1 MALAPGPLSG
11 APWIKNPF
19 GVDAEPTLELLTNVG
34 NFLAIPVFLMGLASF
49 LLRARRAGP
58 VERQQLKWFG
68 FTSAVAVTALLLSLV
83 SAGRLSDFFWMIALV
98 SIGVLPI
105 AIGVAILRY
114 RLWDID
120 RIVSRTIAYAVLT
133 ILLAALFGLS
143 VVVLEGALASV
154 TAGDTIVVAVST
166 LAVASAFQPLRRR
179 VQRVVDRRFDRS
191 TVDHAALA
199 AAFGGR
205 LRDQVDLDA
214 VIAELT
220 RAVQAGTAPT
230 TAAVWIPERGSR

>member
-1 MALAPGPLSG
+1 LVL
-11 APWIKNPF
+11 
-19 GVDAEPTLELLTNVG
+19 VTNVG
-34 NFLAIPVFLMGLASF
+34 NFLAIPVFLMGFASF
-49 LLRARRAGP
+49 LVRARRAGP
-58 VERQQLKWFG
+58 IERQQLKWFG
-68 FTSAVAVTALLLSLV
+68 FTSVSAVTALLLSVV
-83 SAGRLSDFFWMIALV
+83 STGPLSDLFWTIALV
-98 SIGVLPI
+98 AIGVLPI

-120 RIVSRTIAYAVLT
+120 RIVSRTIAYVVLT
-133 ILLAALFGLS
+133 VLLAALFGLS
-143 VVVLEGALASV
+143 VVVLEEALASV

-166 LAVASAFQPLRRR
+166 LAVASVFQPLRWR

-220 RAVQAGTAPT
+220 RAVRAGTAPT
-230 TAAVWIPERGSR
+230 TAAVWIPERRSR